1 MKIAFLG
8 TGLMGAPMARRLAQ
22 AGNELRLWN
31 RSREKAE
38 ALADVASVHG
48 SPAEAAEGVEVVVS
62 MLFDGASTEAVL
74 KDAGAIEAAAP
85 GALIVNMASTEP
97 ERDRSL
103 AAWTRDTGRD
113 FLDCPV
119 SGGVVGAEQGTLVIF
134 AGGEKDVF
142 ENAKDVFVPM
152 GRATW
157 LGPSG
162 AGQVAKLA
170 NQLIVGAA
178 IGAVAEAFILA
189 ERAGCDLKSLHAA
202 LRGGFADSRIL
213 ELHGKRMIARDF
225 TPGGKTTAQLKDLRN
240 VMAQAETSGL
250 RLPIAAQT
258 EAAFADL
265 VENRDG
271 ADLDHSAYFRW
282 LELIN
287 R

>member
-8 TGLMGAPMARRLAQ
+8 TGLMGAPMARRLAN
-22 AGNELRLWN
+22 AGHELRVWN
-31 RSREKAE
+31 RSRDKAE
-38 ALADVASVHG
+38 ALADVASVHD
-48 SPAEAAEGVEVVVS
+48 SPTEAAHGVEAVIS

-74 KDAGAIEAAAP
+74 KESGAIEATAP

-103 AAWTRDTGRD
+103 AAYAGETGRG

-134 AGGEKDVF
+134 VGGEKAVF
-142 ENAKDVFVPM
+142 ENAGNLFVPM

-162 AGQVAKLA
+162 SGQVAKLA
-170 NQLIVGAA
+170 NQLIVGAT

-189 ERAGCDLKSLHAA
+189 ERAGCDLKSLQSA

-213 ELHGKRMIARDF
+213 ELHGARMIARDY
-225 TPGGKTTAQLKDLRN
+225 TPGGKSTAQLKDLRN
-240 VMAQAETSGL
+240 VMMQADASGL

-271 ADLDHSAYFRW
+271 ADLDHSAYHRW

-287 R
+287 A